1 MVRQKIFEEIRR
13 RESGYL
19 LPKSKEMPLR
29 YCQIKANQGYD
40 PFENSNKPVFGDN
53 TDDLLISAQ

>member
-1 MVRQKIFEEIRR
+1 MQKTLFEEILR

-29 YCQIKANQGYD
+29 YCQINSYKAYFVNRAAS
-40 PFENSNKPVFGDN
+40 E
-53 TDDLLISAQ
+53 I